1 MAEKAKRS
9 RLESIRLW
17 IKAVGIPVV
26 LALLGLWQFWL
37 KEVRWPGEAPVNLT
51 TELSV
56 REAGFSG
63 ASARDDKREDKELE
77 AIEFEVTARNPS
89 TRGLYLLRNLW
100 VAYGVKIERP
110 QNGDWLQV
118 MADQINGNH
127 QIIAG
132 KYYDADPPVP
142 VATGNVFTDVGLH
155 PGEKIVRTFVFYV
168 PQGVYDFVEVEV
180 RLPTTTTEIPGHPGE
195 PIAGVEYKVRAD
207 HAARRYIGLDRMA
220 PTNNLRVP
228 MLGIWMCNGR
238 FRHACYRCGRLLHRP
253 RSQTGPSLRAAVCPK
268 A

>member
-1 MAEKAKRS
+1 
-9 RLESIRLW
+9 
-17 IKAVGIPVV
+17 
-26 LALLGLWQFWL
+26 
-37 KEVRWPGEAPVNLT
+37 
-51 TELSV
+51 
-56 REAGFSG
+56 
-63 ASARDDKREDKELE
+63 
-77 AIEFEVTARNPS
+77 
-89 TRGLYLLRNLW
+89 
-100 VAYGVKIERP
+100 
-110 QNGDWLQV
+110 

-207 HAARRYIGLDRMA
+207 HAGYSSSVYRIGSNGAHEQPKDADAGDLDVQWAISTRMLSLWQTA
-220 PTNNLRVP
+220 PSSAV
-228 MLGIWMCNGR
+228 
-238 FRHACYRCGRLLHRP
+238 ADRP
-253 RSQTGPSLRAAVCPK
+253 
-268 A
+268 